1 VVDYCSL
8 SAVVGGDFEKLCG
21 LAENVI
27 GGDELREKLAS
38 GKRLKV
44 KLGVDPTRP
53 DLTFGHMVV
62 FNKLRQFQ
70 ELGHEA
76 ILLIGDYTT
85 IIGDPSGRS
94 ETRPLLTK
102 EQIEYNS
109 RTYLDQVFKILD
121 AEKTTVRRNSEW
133 FTKMSFED
141 ALNLARKMT
150 VARMLERDDFSKRH
164 GDGIPISIVEF
175 LYPLLQGYDSIEL
188 HADVELGGS
197 DQLFNLL
204 VGRAMQKDVGQSE
217 QCVITM
223 PLLVGLDGKRKMSKS
238 YDNYITFNDSSKDM
252 FGKIM
257 SIPDETMYVYYKFL
271 LLKTDEEISEL
282 KTMHPME
289 CKRRLAHALTA
300 RFFGDGVADHEFEQ
314 FENVFSKNE
323 IPDDIEEITVPEMC
337 QTIVEALFSSGKF
350 SSKKDL
356 NRLIEQGGI
365 KLDGIKLVDTQA
377 EFKRTASGTVVQV
390 GKRLFF
396 RIK

>member
-1 VVDYCSL
+1 MGNE
-8 SAVVGGDFEKLCG
+8 AFEKICSG
-21 LAENVI
+21 AESII
-27 GGDELREKLAS
+27 GGEELREKLQA

-44 KLGVDPTRP
+44 KLGIDPTRP

-94 ETRPLLTK
+94 ETRPVLSK
-102 EQIEYNS
+102 EEIAHNS
-109 RTYLDQVFKILD
+109 RTYLDQAFKILD
-121 AEKTTVRRNSEW
+121 PEKTTVRRNSEW

-164 GDGIPISIVEF
+164 AGGIPISIVEF
-175 LYPLLQGYDSIEL
+175 LYPLLQGHDSIEL
-188 HADVELGGS
+188 CADVELGGS

-204 VGRAMQKDVGQSE
+204 VGRAMQKDIGQSE

-238 YDNYITFNDSSKDM
+238 YDNYVSFSDSPKDM

-257 SIPDETMYVYYKFL
+257 SVSDETMYVYYKFL
-271 LLKTDEEISEL
+271 LLKTDAEIAQL
-282 KTMHPME
+282 KLLHPMD
-289 CKRRLAHALTA
+289 CKKQLACALTA
-300 RFFGDGVADHEFEQ
+300 KFFGSDTSEHELEQ
-314 FENVFSKNE
+314 FESVFSKND
-323 IPDDIEEITVPEMC
+323 IPDDIVEIVVPDSC
-337 QTIVEALFSSGKF
+337 KTIADALFYSGKF
-350 SSKKDL
+350 ASKNEL
-356 NRLIEQGGI
+356 HRLVSQGGI
-365 KLDGIKLVDTQA
+365 KLDGVKLTDLQA
-377 EFKRTASGTVVQV
+377 EFSRKAEGIVAQA

-396 RIK
+396 KIK

>member
-1 VVDYCSL
+1 MESEM
-8 SAVVGGDFEKLCG
+8 FEKICNG
-21 LAENVI
+21 AENVI
-27 GGDELREKLAS
+27 GGEELREKLKA

-70 ELGHEA
+70 DLGHEA

-94 ETRPLLTK
+94 ETRPMLSK
-102 EQIEYNS
+102 EQIAHNS
-109 RTYLDQVFKILD
+109 RTYLDQAFQVLD

-141 ALNLARKMT
+141 ALNLARKAT
-150 VARMLERDDFSKRH
+150 VARMLERDDFSNRYAK
-164 GDGIPISIVEF
+164 GVPISIVEF
-175 LYPLLQGYDSIEL
+175 LYPLLQGQDSVEL
-188 HADVELGGS
+188 CADVELGGS

-204 VGRAMQKDVGQSE
+204 VGRTMQKDAGQSE

-238 YDNYITFNDSSKDM
+238 YDNYVSFNDAPKDM

-257 SIPDETMYVYYKFL
+257 SISDETMYVYYKFL
-271 LLKTDEEISEL
+271 LLKTDAEIADL
-282 KTMHPME
+282 KLLHPMD
-289 CKRRLAHALTA
+289 CKKQLAHTLTA
-300 RFFGDGVADHEFEQ
+300 KFFGKSVAEHELEQ
-314 FENVFSKNE
+314 FENVFSKNN
-323 IPDDIEEITVPEMC
+323 IPDDIVEIAVPDSC
-337 QTIVEALFSSGKF
+337 KTIADVLFYSGKF
-350 SSKKDL
+350 ASK
-356 NRLIEQGGI
+356 NEFYRLVEQGGV
-365 KLDGIKLVDTQA
+365 KLDGVKLSDPQA
-377 EFKRTASGTVVQV
+377 AFSRKAEGIVVQA

-396 RIK
+396 KIK